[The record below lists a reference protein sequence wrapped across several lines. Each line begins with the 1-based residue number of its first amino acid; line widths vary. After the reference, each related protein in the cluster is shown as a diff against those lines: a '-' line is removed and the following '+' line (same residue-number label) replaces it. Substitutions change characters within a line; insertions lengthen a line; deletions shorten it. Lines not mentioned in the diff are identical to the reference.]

1 MPHKSCSKDDLEPG
15 RVVGRSLD
23 NDYGEFMFKEYIN
36 LEQKE
41 REDFWQDVY
50 DYKFPFVMD
59 PFESSIKWED
69 IVEVQKHF
77 PEISKLY
84 KMEDGREIVAGDRY
98 IIRLKHDSENKSSV
112 RSTGKNDIAGN
123 LPTDGKKERKIKKVL
138 LSDKSAKFGVMEK
151 LNLEILNDP
160 EIIRKFYAINSLSPE
175 SRVELVKEILE
186 RGEVFSTEL
195 EIDEFLEDRSNN
207 RKVLDAYLDVL
218 NLRIE
223 D

>member
-1 MPHKSCSKDDLEPG
+1 MFEEYKTLSQKD
-15 RVVGRSLD
+15 
-23 NDYGEFMFKEYIN
+23 
-36 LEQKE
+36 
-41 REDFWQDVY
+41 RELFWKDVY

-59 PFESSIKWED
+59 PFESSIKWDD
-69 IVEVQKHF
+69 IVEVQKEF
-77 PEISKLY
+77 PELSELY

-98 IIRLKHDSENKSSV
+98 IVRLKHDSQNKSSV

-123 LPTDGKKERKIKKVL
+123 LPTDGKKERKIKQAL

-160 EIIRKFYAINSLSPE
+160 DIIRKFYAINSLSPE

-186 RGEVFSTEL
+186 RGEVFSTTL
-195 EIDEFLEDRSNN
+195 EIDEFLKDSSNN

-218 NLRIE
+218 NLKIE